1 MTLGVWLFKPPLLY
15 LQNKKKK
22 IEKNYFILSKH
33 QYYEKANSYYSKQ
46 YFKPEELGKIQK
58 DLNLIYSNEGKG
70 NMVGPIYVGKG
81 SNIPRHK
88 IKEFF
93 KEKNIKKTSLIET
106 SSTVVFDKQ
115 VIKQLVDYYK
125 GEEVKTAVIPYTQQI
140 FDYIKNDYSLALKQI
155 TNSSNKW
162 AVNNLKGKLEEMT
175 KLFESKVNIL
185 IKEGDYNDYP
195 LDFKKVIGDIT
206 FTKTIAVNNYRTKN
220 ISELWETIEYYL
232 TKPHG
237 NIIWDDVLLD
247 SLNSDGLDMDDNY
260 IDVLYSMFDSKE
272 TENIQL
278 ALEMLSNVNLE
289 KHGLTVALL
298 LNKYKMTFEWG
309 NGNTGSQALKTLTLY
324 FKNKGIEWKKDYR
337 TFSTGL
343 FNFYKN
349 DEESTKI
356 IKKFFIDSL
365 NNYLDLD
372 KDFNIQL
379 SDINFTIIKK

>member
-1 MTLGVWLFKPPLLY
+1 M
-15 LQNKKKK
+15 
-22 IEKNYFILSKH
+22 EKNYFILSKH
-33 QYYEKANSYYSKQ
+33 QYYEKEYSYYSKQ
-46 YFKPEELGKIQK
+46 YFNPEDLGKIQK
-58 DLNLIYSNEGKG
+58 NLNLIYSNEGKG
-70 NMVGPIYVGKG
+70 HMIGPVYVGKG

-106 SSTVVFDKQ
+106 SNTIVFDKQ
-115 VIKQLVDYYK
+115 VIKQLVDHYT
-125 GEEVKTAVIPYTQQI
+125 GEETKTAIIPYTQQI

-155 TNSSNKW
+155 VTNNKW
-162 AVNNLKGKLEEMT
+162 AINNLKGKLEEMT

-185 IKEGDYNDYP
+185 IKEDEYDNYP

-206 FTKTIAVNNYRTKN
+206 FTKTIAVITYRTKN

-232 TKPHG
+232 TNPHG
-237 NIIWDDVLLD
+237 NIIWDDILLD

-260 IDVLYSMFDSKE
+260 IDILYSMFDSKE
-272 TENIQL
+272 PDNIKL

-289 KHGLTVALL
+289 KYGLTVALL

-309 NGNTGSQALKTLTLY
+309 NGNTGSQALKTLSLY
-324 FKNKGIEWKKDYR
+324 FKNKGIDWKSDYR
-337 TFSTGL
+337 RFSAGL

-356 IKKFFIDSL
+356 IKKFFMDSL
-365 NNYLDLD
+365 NNYLEFD
-372 KDFNIQL
+372 KDFSIQL
-379 SDINFTIIKK
+379 TDIDITVIRK